1 MLGSL
6 PLFRSWCRRN
16 CLLLFRKKR
25 QTGREER
32 VRVLKTAPSSPP
44 GPRRGTKGPLAAA
57 GPNLTEIPLV
67 LLQLRPV
74 LCPGS
79 RRQPP
84 PEPRCQSPGPQQ
96 QSDRLAHVTDLQAPE
111 HTTSCRR
118 PRGPRKPHDET
129 TPRAWTPV
137 FANSGAPQ
145 FDAACFAYKPPP
157 APTPHFH
164 PDPDFSRLGVVLTP
178 HTHLDTHF
186 CTFQL

>member
-1 MLGSL
+1 M
-6 PLFRSWCRRN
+6 
-16 CLLLFRKKR
+16 
-25 QTGREER
+25 
-32 VRVLKTAPSSPP
+32 
-44 GPRRGTKGPLAAA
+44 
-57 GPNLTEIPLV
+57 

-79 RRQPP
+79 RRQAP
-84 PEPRCQSPGPQQ
+84 PEPPAVSPPDPN
-96 QSDRLAHVTDLQAPE
+96 SILIDLRTSPTFRLLNTPLRVVGLEAHADPMT
-111 HTTSCRR
+111 
-118 PRGPRKPHDET
+118 ET

-164 PDPDFSRLGVVLTP
+164 PDPDFSGLGVVLTP

-186 CTFQL
+186 CAFQL